1 MEQVLVCSVKCLECS
16 AACGRARPCVARRV
30 VGVGVSA
37 EPGMCCALG
46 AEEYLVRAS
55 VKVAAR
61 GDGAAIPVPVPGRSF
76 LAKIINNKSAN

>member
-1 MEQVLVCSVKCLECS
+1 M
-16 AACGRARPCVARRV
+16 
-30 VGVGVSA
+30 GVGVSA

-76 LAKIINNKSAN
+76 FFRVVASSRVLWLVQTLGVFGMYVGSALLLRE